1 MTDNLIVVGLPREEE
16 GVNQVST
23 EKAAHVTL
31 LYLGDA
37 SDISEEVVEY
47 VQHVVETSFQP
58 IYLEVSDRGTLGDKE
73 ADVLFFAGP
82 GARQLTAFRSLLLKN
97 QNVEK
102 LHIPNDN
109 FPTFTPHLTLG
120 YPENPAN
127 EPEQPWSLQGF
138 EIDRIAVWDGDYEGV
153 EFKAPYHEYTDS
165 VAWGEKPKDGALWHY
180 GKKGMKWGVINDDDG
195 GGGDGGGAKPDRAS
209 RKAAA
214 DAELKAMLDDYE
226 KKADDIV
233 KDRGLD
239 SNQLKAKYGPPDAA
253 KAQSQADHEQYKDLA
268 IKAGIGLGIA
278 AAAYGAYKYAPDGIP
293 IVDFTRTVIKENTL
307 LKTNMKAY
315 GNARDGL
322 AVNWDK
328 GVDIPSGGVLKRL
341 GSVAETEKRP
351 GGFFACYRDEDVE
364 SYKAILP
371 TFWRGWGVGS
381 PSKGGYLNHYRADAA
396 VRAPSGKESFET
408 FKTLLRDNKEY
419 HSLFQESPGQKVYE
433 KGDDYLKELFKMS
446 SQHWVNDQSEIS
458 KPYLDAIKAKGY
470 NALIDFNDAGKL
482 GKTPLRVLDSDPFTI
497 VKNEKMGLN
506 DFHKAAKNWKPEL
519 IHMIR
524 QTLGGVVDGELW
536 HYGVKGM
543 KWGRRK
549 SESSGGSISKTTD
562 SSGNTV
568 LAVGK
573 DKGPQKVKS
582 TSVRIGPKTEVKT
595 SQGGYHEAHP
605 DAVAAK
611 SAAQKKNRSGIDTMS
626 NKELEAL
633 ASRMNLE
640 QRIRDLEER
649 KPASQLEAGAYY
661 IRNEVLKEGV
671 KQAIP
676 GSQAAKIVSVLNSI
690 NKKSKGAPKQKKG
703 NNGNNQNNQNN

>member
-1 MTDNLIVVGLPREEE
+1 MSDNLIVVGLPREEE
-16 GVNQVST
+16 AVNQISS
-23 EKAAHVTL
+23 EKVAHVTL
-31 LYLGDA
+31 LYLGEASDA
-37 SDISEEVVEY
+37 SAEIIQYIE
-47 VQHVVETSFQP
+47 HVVTTSFQP

-97 QNVEK
+97 QNVQK

-120 YPENPAN
+120 YPETPAN
-127 EPEQPWSLQGF
+127 EPENSWGLHGF
-138 EIDRIAVWDGDYEGV
+138 EIDRIAVWDGDYEGI
-153 EFKAPYHEYTDS
+153 EFKVPYHELTDS
-165 VAWGEKPKDGALWHY
+165 VAWGDQPKDASLWHY

-195 GGGDGGGAKPDRAS
+195 GGSGGGAKEDKAS

-214 DAELKAMLDDYE
+214 DAEFAAMLADYE
-226 KKADDIV
+226 KKADDIS
-233 KDRGLD
+233 KDSGLD
-239 SNQLKAKYGPPDAA
+239 SANLKAKYGPPPTPEQKA
-253 KAQSQADHEQYKDLA
+253 AQSKADHDQYKDLA
-268 IKAGIGLGIA
+268 VKAGIGIGIA
-278 AAAYGAYKYAPDGIP
+278 ALAYGAYKYAPEGTP
-293 IVDFTRTVIKENTL
+293 VVDFARTVIKENTL
-307 LKTNMKAY
+307 LKTNMAAY

-322 AVNWDK
+322 AINWDK
-328 GVDIPSGGVLKRL
+328 GVDIPKGGVLKRL

-381 PSKGGYLNHYRADAA
+381 PSKGGYLNHYRADASIK
-396 VRAPSGKESFET
+396 APSGKESFET
-408 FKTLLRDNKEY
+408 FKDLLKTNKEY
-419 HSLFQESPGQKVYE
+419 HSLFQESPGQRVYE
-433 KGDDYLKELFKMS
+433 KGDDYLKDLFKAS
-446 SQHWVNDQSEIS
+446 SQHWIDDQGAIA

-519 IHMIR
+519 IHMVR
-524 QTLGGVVDGELW
+524 QKLGGVMDGELW

-549 SESSGGSISKTTD
+549 SESSGSSVSKTTD
-562 SSGNTV
+562 SQGNTV
-568 LAVGK
+568 IGIGK
-573 DKGPQKVKS
+573 DKGPQGVKA
-582 TSVRIGPKTEVKT
+582 TSVRLGPKTEVRTAK
-595 SQGGYHEAHP
+595 GGYHEAHP

-611 SAAQKKNRSGIDTMS
+611 SAAQKKKSSGVDTLS
-626 NKELEAL
+626 NKELNAL
-633 ASRMNLE
+633 AERMNLE

-649 KPASQLEAGAYY
+649 RPDSPITAGQKYIQRELATEGLKHVASNHPMAKLGQVILKASQPKTG
-661 IRNEVLKEGV
+661 
-671 KQAIP
+671 
-676 GSQAAKIVSVLNSI
+676 
-690 NKKSKGAPKQKKG
+690 KK
-703 NNGNNQNNQNN
+703 QNNQNNNQN